1 MNFDCGRKANM
12 MPEFVLATNKC
23 RQPVIL
29 RIVRLSFALVTMAQI
44 GHRFKLVHRIQTG
57 G

>member
-1 MNFDCGRKANM
+1 MNFDCGRKANI